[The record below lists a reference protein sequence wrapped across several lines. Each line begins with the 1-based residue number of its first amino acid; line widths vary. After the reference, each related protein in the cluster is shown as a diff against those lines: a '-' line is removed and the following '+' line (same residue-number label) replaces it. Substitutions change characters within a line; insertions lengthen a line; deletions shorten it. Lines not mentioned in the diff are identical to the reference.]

1 MAIRNGSETMTAL
14 ASIIAMTFMVSSAQT
29 ARSVRGVG
37 WCSMVRAGAT
47 HPQGLR
53 GRRDLHR
60 EPGQHADGV
69 AVSDARGGQSAGDPA
84 RPLVHL
90 EPGLPHGLVRLAGN
104 HAPRALVSV
113 TEHVLGKP
121 AHDCLLGSG
130 AIAQHLML
138 LLLKHTLG

>member
-1 MAIRNGSETMTAL
+1 MATRNGSETMTAV
-14 ASIIAMTFMVSSAQT
+14 ASIGEVG
-29 ARSVRGVG
+29 ARRGLVQHG
-37 WCSMVRAGAT
+37 QAGAT

-69 AVSDARGGQSAGDPA
+69 TVSDARGSQSAGDA
-84 RPLVHL
+84 AGPLVHL
-90 EPGLPHGLVRLAGN
+90 EPGVPDGLVWLPGN

-113 TEHVLGKP
+113 AEHVLGKP